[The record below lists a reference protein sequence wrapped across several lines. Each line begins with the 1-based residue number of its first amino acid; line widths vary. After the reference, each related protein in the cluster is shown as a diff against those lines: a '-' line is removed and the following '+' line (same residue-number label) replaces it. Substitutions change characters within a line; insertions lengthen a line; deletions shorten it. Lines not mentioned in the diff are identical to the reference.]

1 MINEATRR
9 NIFDIIRVEKLA
21 WSGKLDETEFLA
33 RIFDLESMPS
43 YDSRYKT
50 AARDIWQHRVNNPDD
65 WNDDWVFSDKR
76 FNLLRCDDIIFL
88 KFLCEMLHPVV
99 RDDKEETERLQ
110 QAFNEYLRDDGYE
123 IYQSKFISGHP
134 VYSSRHREEANNTPS
149 KNSNLDRESS
159 LKLSRPLRV
168 FLCHASGDKPAVRK
182 LYDRLLTNGVDAW
195 LDEKK
200 LIPGQQWQIEI
211 PKAVVNSD
219 IVIVC
224 LSSQSI
230 TKEGFVQKEIRL
242 ALDSADEKPDETI
255 FIIPA
260 RLENCDVPERIK
272 RYHWVDLF
280 LDDGYGR
287 LLQALQIRAKS
298 LGIGLQSSNKD
309 AKTKTVSSELWKET
323 IDEIVSLPNI
333 YDASSRQVI
342 LLMAFG
348 NDPINYS
355 IDISGSP
362 LAFANN
368 LLDVLVSYLY
378 LENGKLAIIE
388 ILDYT
393 RKNLVGV
400 DRAERIT
407 KLLEKWKLYYEFKS

>member
-9 NIFDIIRVEKLA
+9 NIFDIIRLEKLS

-33 RIFDLESMPS
+33 RVFDLESMPS

-76 FNLLRCDDIIFL
+76 FNLLRCDDEIFL

-99 RDDKEETERLQ
+99 RDDKEETEHLQ
-110 QAFNEYLRDDGYE
+110 QAFNEYLINDGYE
-123 IYQSKFISGHP
+123 IYQSKVISGYP
-134 VYSSRHREEANNTPS
+134 IYSSKRREEASNVPS
-149 KNSNLDRESS
+149 KNLHLGRETS
-159 LKLSRPLRV
+159 LESSRPLRV

-182 LYDRLLTNGVDAW
+182 LYDRLVTNGVDAW

-260 RLENCDVPERIK
+260 RLEDCNVPERIK

-280 LDDGYGR
+280 SDDGYGR

-298 LGIGLQSSNKD
+298 LGIGIQSSNKD
-309 AKTKTVSSELWKET
+309 EKTRTVSSELWKET

-333 YDASSRQVI
+333 YDAHSRQAI
-342 LLMAFG
+342 LYMAFG
-348 NDPINYS
+348 NDPINNF
-355 IDISGSP
+355 IDVSGSSYV
-362 LAFANN
+362 FANN

-388 ILDYT
+388 MLDST

-400 DRAERIT
+400 DRAKRIT